1 MTDWRKPLYTIET
14 EFGTLHAVSEENAMA
29 ATECFHS
36 EPPIKYTMKRESS
49 VPDWGYIVGMVLFIS
64 VVIVGL
70 AYLFRG

>member
-1 MTDWRKPLYTIET
+1 MIHWCRPQYTIET
-14 EFGTLHAVSEENAMA
+14 EFGTLHAVSEEDAMA

-36 EPPIKYTMKRESS
+36 EPPIKYTMTRESH